1 MSSVL
6 TNRLVG
12 SAILII
18 AAVVFLPDLLDGQKE
33 IRKDDFKAIPERPEF
48 AKVTEPADINAAQH
62 QAAQQAAQ
70 QLPTDPEP
78 QQLDGSGMTP
88 TGQPA
93 EPTTADMAGG
103 QAAVSDAS
111 VGSAQQAG
119 VPPTAGQQAGGNASQ
134 SASAPGNPAPNN
146 AVSNNAVSGNAVSG
160 NPAPGKTATVQT
172 GTMEKPLSV
181 ESGHSDALAAEA
193 AAEQSAGEQSA
204 VAGKPAAQ
212 DKPVAATAEPATERV
227 ATPAVPAGQAAFVVK
242 VGSFG
247 KSQNA
252 EQLVGKL
259 KAAGFPAFTRKI
271 RTAQGTEMVS
281 VMVGPELKKARLEAQ
296 LPQLQALVQIPG
308 LKVIGYQVV
317 ENN

>member
-48 AKVTEPADINAAQH
+48 AKVTEPVEINTAQH
-62 QAAQQAAQ
+62 QAAQHAAQ
-70 QLPTDPEP
+70 QLPTDTDPQPLDTAVHAEQPTVSEAGAASGLAAADNQPETNAKP
-78 QQLDGSGMTP
+78 LASQQ
-88 TGQPA
+88 A
-93 EPTTADMAGG
+93 G
-103 QAAVSDAS
+103 QAA
-111 VGSAQQAG
+111 GL
-119 VPPTAGQQAGGNASQ
+119 
-134 SASAPGNPAPNN
+134 
-146 AVSNNAVSGNAVSG
+146 AVTTQTVTTTENG
-160 NPAPGKTATVQT
+160 TVQT
-172 GTMEKPLSV
+172 GTMEKPLSTEPGLTDNV
-181 ESGHSDALAAEA
+181 AAEA
-193 AAEQSAGEQSA
+193 AAEQLAA
-204 VAGKPAAQ
+204 AGKSAASSAQ
-212 DKPVAATAEPATERV
+212 KSVDTAAEPAKERNT
-227 ATPAVPAGQAAFVVK
+227 ATTVVAGQTAFVVK

-252 EQLVGKL
+252 EQLVSKL

-281 VMVGPELKKARLEAQ
+281 VMVGPELKKAKLETQ
-296 LPQLQALVQIPG
+296 LPKLQSLAQIPG
-308 LKVIGYQVV
+308 LKVISYQVV

>member
-48 AKVTEPADINAAQH
+48 AKVTEPVEINTAQH
-62 QAAQQAAQ
+62 QAAQHAAQ
-70 QLPTDPEP
+70 QLPTDTDPQPLDTAVHAEQPTVSEAGAASGLAAADNQPETNAKP
-78 QQLDGSGMTP
+78 LASQQ
-88 TGQPA
+88 A
-93 EPTTADMAGG
+93 G
-103 QAAVSDAS
+103 QAAV
-111 VGSAQQAG
+111 
-119 VPPTAGQQAGGNASQ
+119 ASQ
-134 SASAPGNPAPNN
+134 TVTTTENG
-146 AVSNNAVSGNAVSG
+146 
-160 NPAPGKTATVQT
+160 TVQT
-172 GTMEKPLSV
+172 GTMEKPLSTEPGLTDNV
-181 ESGHSDALAAEA
+181 AAEA
-193 AAEQSAGEQSA
+193 AAEQLAA
-204 VAGKPAAQ
+204 AGKSAASSAQ
-212 DKPVAATAEPATERV
+212 KSVDTAAEPAKERNT
-227 ATPAVPAGQAAFVVK
+227 ATPVVAGQTAFVVK

-252 EQLVGKL
+252 EQLVSKL

-281 VMVGPELKKARLEAQ
+281 VMVGPELKKAKLETQ
-296 LPQLQALVQIPG
+296 LPKIQSLAQIPG
-308 LKVIGYQVV
+308 LKVISYQVV